1 MQRGHQEVLGAG
13 VGGRLDD
20 VDIALQLDRRGAG
33 EGGLADPW
41 LAEETRVQRHIVVR
55 KQRPRR
61 QQLQQHLALADPRR
75 DLAHRPGQVELD
87 ALDLNNTIQTHHR
100 PPKDD
105 HCTRGTRARVRP
117 PSAVCDRGRAA
128 SVAAPSERKRSSVA
142 IDLARYAPSAR
153 RRAAFGQGRTPLP
166 IWDRA
171 DSGPLAAFSSLRSVG
186 TITRSVPPR
195 SSRRNAPRGPIS
207 SRSRNL
213 RCAAVSRGL
222 VRSCN
227 PRGRC
232 GGFAAPGTAAAGL
245 CCGPQ
250 YAAIWRSQA
259 TASSRRLAALATRP
273 SATAPRRLEAPRGGF
288 KSGVGGGTLK
298 TQNSYFFRGLVGIS
312 RSHRGPVEK
321 LSVFSSVSSLCL
333 CGSSVCD
340 RQIRNPK
347 SEIRNFF
354 GWACRPMLL
363 TPCVIMRGPVEVV

>member
-1 MQRGHQEVLGAG
+1 LYSRDPCSCPPAVRGL
-13 VGGRLDD
+13 
-20 VDIALQLDRRGAG
+20 
-33 EGGLADPW
+33 
-41 LAEETRVQRHIVVR
+41 
-55 KQRPRR
+55 RPRPR
-61 QQLQQHLALADPRR
+61 GLGRRALRAQALVGRDRPRPLR
-75 DLAHRPGQVELD
+75 AFGAPAGC
-87 ALDLNNTIQTHHR
+87 I
-100 PPKDD
+100 
-105 HCTRGTRARVRP
+105 RARPHP
-117 PSAVCDRGRAA
+117 PPYMGSRRFRTSGR
-128 SVAAPSERKRSSVA
+128 VFLPP
-142 IDLARYAPSAR
+142 LGRYDHE
-153 RRAAFGQGRTPLP
+153 
-166 IWDRA
+166 IC
-171 DSGPLAAFSSLRSVG
+171 
-186 TITRSVPPR
+186 